1 MSFLWPSML
10 YVLAVIPLLIAFYL
24 NLQDRRK
31 QIIAN
36 YGKLGLVQTDSGR
49 GPGAR
54 RHVPATL
61 FLVSL
66 TVMIFALA
74 RPQTVLSLPR
84 EKGTVLLVFDVS
96 GSMAAE
102 DLKPT
107 RLEAAKAA
115 AKEFVSK
122 QPPGVQVGIIAF
134 SGSGLPVLV
143 PTNDQD
149 AILAA
154 IDRLTPQRGTSLAN
168 GILMGLN
175 TLIKTNNS
183 PAPSGGADVQAPMP
197 DALANVDGES
207 VVMVVL
213 SDGENNM
220 TPDPM
225 EAAQVAADVGIRIHT
240 IGIGSPA
247 GIDLKVDGFI
257 VHTQLD
263 EATLQGISALTGGTY
278 FNAQN
283 ADDLRAVYENIKPH
297 VVIETQQMEITSI
310 LAGVGI
316 LILLLGGAFSLL
328 WFNRMP

>member
-1 MSFLWPSML
+1 
-10 YVLAVIPLLIAFYL
+10 
-24 NLQDRRK
+24 
-31 QIIAN
+31 
-36 YGKLGLVQTDSGR
+36 
-49 GPGAR
+49 
-54 RHVPATL
+54 
-61 FLVSL
+61 
-66 TVMIFALA
+66 MIFALA

-102 DLKPT
+102 DFKPT

-175 TLIKTNNS
+175 TLIKTNS
-183 PAPSGGADVQAPMP
+183 AAPTPSP

-225 EAAQVAADVGIRIHT
+225 EAAQVAANAGIRIHT

-283 ADDLRAVYENIKPH
+283 ADDLRAIYENIKPH
-297 VVIETQQMEITSI
+297 VVMETQQMEITSI